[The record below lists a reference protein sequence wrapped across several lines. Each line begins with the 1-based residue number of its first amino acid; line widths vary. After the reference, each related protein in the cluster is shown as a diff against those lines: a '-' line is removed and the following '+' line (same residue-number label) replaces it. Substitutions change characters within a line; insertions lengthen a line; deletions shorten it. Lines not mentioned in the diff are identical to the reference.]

1 MPIKYINIL
10 FISGFSLSSRSLIS
24 LYPSLTPLFLP
35 LLYHLSVSPLYHY
48 HSPDSRF
55 TLQSTELH
63 RDQTHIKT
71 PDRRGGA
78 IELEIGSGRFLGSVL
93 WLLLTRL
100 VVVADLLVG
109 FFVVD
114 EIGVVGFFVCVCFF
128 FLPLL
133 VVLVVAISCGCW
145 L

>member
-1 MPIKYINIL
+1 MIKPISKLQIDMVAQ
-10 FISGFSLSSRSLIS
+10 LSWR
-24 LYPSLTPLFLP
+24 
-35 LLYHLSVSPLYHY
+35 
-48 HSPDSRF
+48 
-55 TLQSTELH
+55 
-63 RDQTHIKT
+63 
-71 PDRRGGA
+71 
-78 IELEIGSGRFLGSVL
+78 SVL

>member
-1 MPIKYINIL
+1 M
-10 FISGFSLSSRSLIS
+10 
-24 LYPSLTPLFLP
+24 
-35 LLYHLSVSPLYHY
+35 
-48 HSPDSRF
+48 
-55 TLQSTELH
+55 
-63 RDQTHIKT
+63 
-71 PDRRGGA
+71 
-78 IELEIGSGRFLGSVL
+78 EIGSGRFLGSVL